1 MLVAVGIAM
10 GIVLENSNPGLLSLA
25 VVGSHV
31 RLKVG
36 EIWVQIYETSV

>member
-1 MLVAVGIAM
+1 MLVAVGIVV
-10 GIVLENSNPGLLSLA
+10 GIGLENGNPGLLSLA

-36 EIWVQIYETSV
+36 EVWIQIYETSV